1 MNSARAACRPIGH
14 FKSVLLGC
22 VQSTLALAAFSVHAA
37 QVDIPGPVGS
47 GRFGEQLVVLPN
59 GNIVVGDPSFSTEA
73 AQEVGA
79 AYLYTPSGVLIS
91 KLTGSSSNDH
101 VGAQIVVLKNGN
113 YLIGSPDWNSGSAA
127 TSSAVTWAHANTGIS
142 GVVTAEN
149 SLIGA
154 STADGFGEY
163 PGGQISVLSNGNY
176 VVIATGWDNGSA
188 LDAGAVTWG
197 NGSTG
202 IAGPISASNSLVGTT
217 TYDYVGAFGVTLLS
231 NGNYV
236 VRSGGWINGGI
247 SSAGAATWANGSTGI
262 TGPVSAAN
270 SLVGSSP
277 GDLIGFHVIALSN
290 GNYVVSNDEWDNGVI
305 ENVGAVTW
313 ANGSTGLSGVVS
325 SSNSLIGQNVD
336 DRVGDSSSGV
346 VALSNGNYVVKSS
359 SWDNGAIVDVGAVT
373 WVDGTT
379 GMVGVV
385 SASNSLIG
393 TQTGDQVGGA
403 FGVYALRNGNYVVH
417 SPVWDNGNA
426 INVGAATW
434 ANGSTGLVGVVSPS
448 NSLIGETMDDQRQG
462 DSRVIALSN
471 GNYVVSNPLWSQG
484 AVANVGAVTW
494 ADGSVG
500 RVGTISAA
508 NSLIGTHTG
517 DLIGMRG
524 VTALRNGNY
533 VVSSL
538 FWNNDS
544 DVNVGAVTWAS
555 GDTGLVGPVSTAN
568 SLTGSAAINAVGYD
582 PVIALS
588 NGNYVIPTPDWSG
601 GGVDRVGAVTWA
613 DGSTGLT
620 GQVAATNSL
629 VGTNILDRVG
639 YPDALGDGNYV
650 VRSPNW
656 NAGMGAIT
664 LARGDI
670 GVTGPILPSH
680 SVLGTVAQQGISMT
694 FAYDATRAQLVVG
707 QPAANIVSLLKLPP
721 DLPFTNG
728 FE

>member
-1 MNSARAACRPIGH
+1 MNSARPICH
-14 FKSVLLGC
+14 FKSLLLGC
-22 VQSTLALAAFSVHAA
+22 VRTTSVLAAFCVHAA

-47 GRFGEQLVVLPN
+47 GSFGERLVVLPN
-59 GNIVVGDPSFSTEA
+59 GNIVVGDPTFSTDI

-91 KLTGSSSNDH
+91 TLTGSNGNDH
-101 VGAQIVVLKNGN
+101 VGAQILVLKNGN

-127 TSSAVTWAHANTGIS
+127 GSSAVTWAHASTGIS

-149 SLIGA
+149 SLVGA
-154 STADGFGEY
+154 STADAFGEY
-163 PGGQISVLSNGNY
+163 PGGEIVVLDNGNY
-176 VVIATGWDNGSA
+176 VVIASGWDNGSA

-217 TYDYVGAFGVTLLS
+217 SYDYVGYFGVTLLS

-236 VRSGGWINGGI
+236 VRSGGWSNGGVA
-247 SSAGAATWANGSTGI
+247 SAGAATWANGSTGI
-262 TGPVSAAN
+262 SGPVSAAN

-277 GDLIGFHVIALSN
+277 EDFIGFHVMALSN
-290 GNYVVSNDEWDNGVI
+290 GNYVVSNDEWDNGTI
-305 ENVGAVTW
+305 ANVGAVTW
-313 ANGSTGLSGVVS
+313 ADGSTGRSGVVS
-325 SSNSLIGQNVD
+325 PANSLIGQSAD
-336 DRVGDSSSGV
+336 DRVGDGSSGV
-346 VALSNGNYVVKSS
+346 IALSNGNYVVKSS

-373 WVDGTT
+373 WADGTT
-379 GMVGVV
+379 GMVGFV

-403 FGVYALRNGNYVVH
+403 FGVYALRNGNYVVQ
-417 SPVWDNGNA
+417 SPEWDNGNA

-448 NSLIGETMDDQRQG
+448 NSLIGETMDDQRQE

-471 GNYVVSNPLWSQG
+471 GNYVVSNPLWDHG
-484 AVANVGAVTW
+484 AVTNVGAVPW

-508 NSLIGTHTG
+508 NSLIGTHAD
-517 DLIGMRG
+517 DLIAMRG
-524 VTALRNGNY
+524 ITALRNGNY

-538 FWNNDS
+538 FWNNAS

-555 GDTGLVGPVSTAN
+555 GDTGLVGPVSPVN
-568 SLTGSAAINAVGYD
+568 SVTGSAAINAVGHD
-582 PVIALS
+582 PVAALS
-588 NGNYVIPTPDWSG
+588 NGNYVIATPNWSG
-601 GGVDRVGAVTWA
+601 GGVDRAGAVTWA
-613 DGSTGLT
+613 DGSIGLT
-620 GQVAATNSL
+620 GQVSASNSL
-629 VGTNILDRVG
+629 VGTNSLDRVG
-639 YPDALGDGNYV
+639 YPNTLSDGNYV

-670 GVTGPILPSH
+670 GLTGPILPSH
-680 SVLGTVAQQGISMT
+680 SVLGTVAQRGISMT
-694 FAYDATRAQLVVG
+694 YGYDATRAQLVVG
-707 QPAANIVSLLKLPP
+707 QPAANIISLLVLPL
-721 DLPFTNG
+721 DLPFGNG